1 MAQVLFVNFV
11 KFIRKPFLI
20 KHLCWLPLNIF
31 TFSDSADKT
40 EEKNEDD
47 SPSEELVNLQETTES
62 LHEK

>member
-1 MAQVLFVNFV
+1 MAQVLFVNFG

-40 EEKNEDD
+40 EEKNEDH
-47 SPSEELVNLQETTES
+47 SPSEELVNL
-62 LHEK
+62 

>member
-47 SPSEELVNLQETTES
+47 SPSEELVNL
-62 LHEK
+62 